1 MSSAEFERWADF
13 YKIQPFDDFHVHYRP
28 AALIARCMSGGNVSE
43 MLEWLQPKELYNSEE
58 SEYSEA
64 DLKTF
69 QALGITKPPRRT

>member
-43 MLEWLQPKELYNSEE
+43 MLEWLQPREPDTEE
-58 SEYSEA
+58 GYSEA
-64 DLKTF
+64 DIQTF
-69 QALGITKPPRRT
+69 KALGMSKPPKRS